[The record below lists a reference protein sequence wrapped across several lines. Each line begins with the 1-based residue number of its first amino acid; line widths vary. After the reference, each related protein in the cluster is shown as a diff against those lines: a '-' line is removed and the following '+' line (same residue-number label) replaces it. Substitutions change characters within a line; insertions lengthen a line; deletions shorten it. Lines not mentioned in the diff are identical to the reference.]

1 DSWPAILAANN
12 AQGPLTLRVNRRRLS
27 RDAYLQRLA
36 EMNIA
41 AQAVADVPDAVML
54 AEPRPVDKIP
64 GFNGGQV
71 SVQDA
76 SAQLAVDLLDLQ
88 SGQRVLDACAAP
100 GGKTAHVLERADV
113 ELTALDRDPQR
124 LIRVDENLQ
133 RLRLRARLIAGD
145 GGEPARWWDGKPFHR
160 ILLDAPCSGTG
171 VIRRHPDI
179 KWLRRETDITGLQ
192 GQQLRLLKSAW
203 RLLKP
208 GGRLLYATCSM
219 LRSEGDD
226 TVQRFL
232 AEHENVEAVPIPA
245 TWGEATACGRRIA
258 PSVAHDGFYYAT
270 LRKTGNDRA

>member
-1 DSWPAILAANN
+1 MRISDWSSDVCSSDL
-12 AQGPLTLRVNRRRLS
+12 RRLS

-145 GGEPARWWDGKPFHR
+145 GGEPAR
-160 ILLDAPCSGTG
+160 
-171 VIRRHPDI
+171 
-179 KWLRRETDITGLQ
+179 
-192 GQQLRLLKSAW
+192 
-203 RLLKP
+203 
-208 GGRLLYATCSM
+208 
-219 LRSEGDD
+219 
-226 TVQRFL
+226 
-232 AEHENVEAVPIPA
+232 
-245 TWGEATACGRRIA
+245 
-258 PSVAHDGFYYAT
+258 
-270 LRKTGNDRA
+270 

>member
-1 DSWPAILAANN
+1 MRSSDWS
-12 AQGPLTLRVNRRRLS
+12 S
-27 RDAYLQRLA
+27 
-36 EMNIA
+36 
-41 AQAVADVPDAVML
+41 DVCSSDL
-54 AEPRPVDKIP
+54 
-64 GFNGGQV
+64 
-71 SVQDA
+71 QDA

-160 ILLDAPCSGTG
+160 ILLDAPCSGNG

-192 GQQLRLLKSAW
+192 GQQLRLLK
-203 RLLKP
+203 K
-208 GGRLLYATCSM
+208 
-219 LRSEGDD
+219 D
-226 TVQRFL
+226 
-232 AEHENVEAVPIPA
+232 
-245 TWGEATACGRRIA
+245 
-258 PSVAHDGFYYAT
+258 
-270 LRKTGNDRA
+270 RKHVV